1 MSQEE
6 KTRGR
11 EGERS
16 LPIALR
22 GRQQK
27 LMRSLQDTTKLEE
40 AFEGLQ
46 REDTAE
52 QSRTQRAP
60 LL

>member
-1 MSQEE
+1 
-6 KTRGR
+6 
-11 EGERS
+11 
-16 LPIALR
+16 
-22 GRQQK
+22 
-27 LMRSLQDTTKLEE
+27 MRSLQDTTKLEE

-60 LL
+60 LLREAGGVSGN